1 MYLTFD
7 LDPQLTLNPTW
18 LVSIYDSYLFSDL
31 GRPSMHLFQGCQVLT
46 AKSITNIGISD
57 VYEINTEKQHISAII
72 LIQILN
78 SFRGD
83 IKIPPSNHNFFTKVH
98 TTI

>member
-31 GRPSMHLFQGCQVLT
+31 GRLSMHLHQGCQVLT
-46 AKSITNIGISD
+46 AKSINNIGINYVSD
-57 VYEINTEKQHISAII
+57 INTGKQHISAII
-72 LIQILN
+72 LIYILN
-78 SFRGD
+78 SFR
-83 IKIPPSNHNFFTKVH
+83 ILKSIIPYTL
-98 TTI
+98 